1 MNLIIKILISLIYF
15 SNIVAVLAAAVVWTV
30 FIAAET
36 LLTFIRAYFLE

>member
-30 FIAAET
+30 NAAET
-36 LLTFIRAYFLE
+36 LLTFIRA